1 MKKEVLKRIAKF
13 IINEMRRGIAL
24 ITKNK
29 NLEVDSYLYDMTTSL
44 KRDLG
49 VTRRDSQYILHIG
62 NSPICILNENKAIHV
77 IDMARFQKI
86 KIGLFKI
93 GGTPKKAYQNLDL
106 LFESKTRHGS
116 KPVSVT
122 IHR

>member
-1 MKKEVLKRIAKF
+1 MKKIVLKRIAKF
-13 IINEMRRGIAL
+13 MLNGFRKVIAVV
-24 ITKNK
+24 TKNR
-29 NLEVDSYLYDMTTSL
+29 NLEVDSYLYDMTTVL
-44 KRDLG
+44 RKDLG
-49 VTRRDSQYILHIG
+49 VTRRGSQYVLHTG
-62 NSPICILNENKAIHV
+62 SNPICILNENKAIHV

-86 KIGLFKI
+86 KTGLMKI

>member
-1 MKKEVLKRIAKF
+1 MKKVVLKRIVKYMLNGLRKMVAVV
-13 IINEMRRGIAL
+13 I
-24 ITKNK
+24 KNK
-29 NLEVDSYLYDMTTSL
+29 NLEVDSYLYDMSL
-44 KRDLG
+44 ILRRDLSI
-49 VTRRDSQYILHIG
+49 TRCDTQYVLHVG
-62 NSPICILNENKAIHV
+62 SSSICTLNENKAIHV
-77 IDMARFQKI
+77 IDMTRFQKI
-86 KIGLFKI
+86 KTGLMKI